1 MSTCAAASQP
11 SLKPPLPQTIIK
23 KFLPVRK
30 DLGCD
35 CNISFG
41 EGGCD
46 LMYWP
51 KPETSKH
58 FLHLDAKSQIQWN
71 HSLNNSSNLKMNIV
85 LNVKRRMYLGAN
97 VGNFIPLIGNRELR
111 DIVEM
116 TSQPVYLFLS
126 QLLCNAHSL
135 NLAKNT
141 AAAQRAE
148 DREEPVLLFARNFC

>member
-1 MSTCAAASQP
+1 
-11 SLKPPLPQTIIK
+11 
-23 KFLPVRK
+23 
-30 DLGCD
+30 
-35 CNISFG
+35 
-41 EGGCD
+41 
-46 LMYWP
+46 
-51 KPETSKH
+51 
-58 FLHLDAKSQIQWN
+58 
-71 HSLNNSSNLKMNIV
+71 MNIV
-85 LNVKRRMYLGAN
+85 LNVKRWMYLGAN